1 MCDGLCAGE
10 FALRMIPQPRV
21 LSRSDQNLSCRE
33 RVQAQQN
40 NTAEVPAS
48 SRDAVHHLRQHAYK
62 QREPVSR
69 VEIDGDEMMAAERRR
84 VEEELPRQ
92 THAA

>member
-1 MCDGLCAGE
+1 MRGQMLMCDGLCAGE
-10 FALRMIPQPRV
+10 LAFAHDPAQQPRV
-21 LSRSDQNLSCRE
+21 LSRSDQNPSCSE
-33 RVQAQQN
+33 RVQPQQN

-69 VEIDGDEMMAAERRR
+69 VETDGHDDGSRAA
-84 VEEELPRQ
+84 PG
-92 THAA
+92 